1 MANIIISYRRSD
13 SAAIAGRIRDR
24 LAEQYGADAVFMD
37 IDSIPIGIDFRQQ
50 IQEVV
55 SKAHIM
61 LVLIG
66 PKWMGAKKGG
76 MSRISGDK
84 DDPIRIEIEI
94 ALKQRTP
101 LIPVL
106 VGGAS
111 MPKSSALPESLQK
124 LCFLNAA
131 EVDDGRDFHQ
141 HFDRLIR
148 AIDGLLTGSN
158 HGPLEQKSQ
167 NPSVRDD
174 SVSLRPRDVAA
185 APKVQVPKNHSVQEI
200 SDARQSAEFR
210 SFFCAQTTTMARVA
224 LLITFAGWVL
234 VGATGLD
241 VRAPMPAM
249 SEYRG
254 SEYRGLIVTPVLF
267 ALFAAS
273 YMSLA
278 RRYWQTFLSAIW
290 VILDLVLFTAAWV
303 AYQTEQ
309 PFNLEQWCI
318 FVLMGVATQAL
329 FPLRFLNTVG
339 ISVFGAGLIYL
350 FLFLTKQLLFSTAW
364 MQVEIMLAFFLAC
377 AIGYFREKHLWL
389 LFQCTEAQRSARPN
403 TVN

>member
-24 LAEQYGADAVFMD
+24 LGEYYGADAVFMD
-37 IDSIPIGIDFRQQ
+37 IDSIPFGIDFRQQ

-55 SKAHIM
+55 TKNDIM
-61 LVLIG
+61 LALIG

-76 MSRISGDK
+76 RFRIGGDK
-84 DDPIRIEIEI
+84 DDPVRIEIET
-94 ALKQRTP
+94 ALKQRMP

-141 HFDRLIR
+141 HLDRLIR
-148 AIDGLLTGSN
+148 AMDRLLTESN
-158 HGPLEQKSQ
+158 PGALEQKSQ
-167 NPSVRDD
+167 NRPIRDD

-185 APKVQVPKNHSVQEI
+185 APKEQVPKNHSVQEI

-224 LLITFAGWVL
+224 LLVSFAGWL
-234 VGATGLD
+234 LLGAVALANET
-241 VRAPMPAM
+241 PMPAM
-249 SEYRG
+249 SEYG
-254 SEYRGLIVTPVLF
+254 GLIGIPVVF
-267 ALFAAS
+267 AVFAAS

-278 RRYWQTFLSAIW
+278 QRYWQTFLSAIC
-290 VILDLVLFTAAWV
+290 VMLGLVNFSAAWV
-303 AYQTEQ
+303 YQTEQ
-309 PFNLEQWCI
+309 PFDLEQSYI
-318 FVLMGVATQAL
+318 FALGASAVLAL
-329 FPLRFLNTVG
+329 IPLRFLNAVG
-339 ISVFGAGLIYL
+339 MSVFVAGLTYL
-350 FLFLTKQLLFSTAW
+350 NLFLTKQLLFSTAW
-364 MQVEIMLAFFLAC
+364 MQAVLILALFLVCTIA
-377 AIGYFREKHLWL
+377 YFREKHLWL
-389 LFQCTEAQRSARPN
+389 LFQCTEAQRAARPN

>member
-24 LAEQYGADAVFMD
+24 LGEYYGADAVFMD
-37 IDSIPIGIDFRQQ
+37 IDSIPFGIDFRQQ

-55 SKAHIM
+55 TKNDIM
-61 LVLIG
+61 LALIG

-94 ALKQRTP
+94 ALKQRMP

-106 VGGAS
+106 VGGGS

-141 HFDRLIR
+141 HLDRLIR
-148 AIDGLLTGSN
+148 AMDRLLTDSKLGA
-158 HGPLEQKSQ
+158 LEQKSQ
-167 NPSVRDD
+167 NRPIRDD

-185 APKVQVPKNHSVQEI
+185 APKEQVPKNHSVHEI
-200 SDARQSAEFR
+200 LDARQSAEFR

-224 LLITFAGWVL
+224 LLVVFAGWVL
-234 VGATGLD
+234 VGAAAL
-241 VRAPMPAM
+241 ANQKPMPA
-249 SEYRG
+249 E
-254 SEYRGLIVTPVLF
+254 SEYRGLIAIPVVF
-267 ALFAAS
+267 AVFAAS

-278 RRYWQTFLSAIW
+278 QRYWQTFLSAIC
-290 VILDLVLFTAAWV
+290 VILALVLFSAAWV
-303 AYQTEQ
+303 SYQTEQ
-309 PFNLEQWCI
+309 PFDLEGWCI
-318 FVLMGVATQAL
+318 ATLVALAVQAL
-329 FPLRFLNTVG
+329 IPLRFLNAVG
-339 ISVFGAGLIYL
+339 MSVFVAGLTYL
-350 FLFLTKQLLFSTAW
+350 FLILTKQLLFSTAW
-364 MQVEIMLAFFLAC
+364 MQVELILALFMVC

-389 LFQCTEAQRSARPN
+389 LFQCTEAQRAARPN
-403 TVN
+403 RVN